1 MREMKDS
8 GIEWIGEI
16 PKAWKVEKLCRVVP
30 IITDF
35 VASGSFA
42 TINDNVEYLDYP
54 DYAMLVRT
62 ADLSGT
68 KDKRVYINKHAYEFL
83 SNSNLFGGEV
93 ILSNIGSVGNVY
105 MYEPLYERSS
115 LAPNAI
121 MLNGSKNNRYIY
133 YWFLSPHSNEELK
146 RIGGNA
152 VQLKFNKTQLKQ
164 FKIAIPPTE
173 EQQRISAYLDDK
185 CTKIDTIIEKQQT
198 IIEKLKAYKLSL
210 ITETVTKG
218 LNPDVKMKDSG
229 VEWIGKIPENWKIN
243 RIKYIVD
250 FEPSC
255 NNFELSEKSIITY
268 TPMDCIKNGWFIN
281 NTAIL
286 GNISSSLTSYQEGD
300 IVMAKVTPCFENGN
314 IAVMENLSSGYG
326 LGSSEL
332 FVFRPI
338 NIITRYLFYWLQ
350 NNIFKQYAC
359 STMTGVGGLKRV
371 SSAFVKNCY
380 IHYPPLEVQKKIA
393 SYLDEK
399 CSAIAEAIAKKQA
412 LIEKLTEYKK
422 SLIYEVVTGKKEVY
436 NPQKTVM
443 VFCPVGIPT
452 NEEEYAKILLI
463 QKIIT
468 RCGKNLK
475 GRIHLMKIF
484 HALEIEMGFS
494 FHSEYTRYT
503 HGPYD
508 KKIEKYESELV
519 RKGWISLKKGKKV
532 EYIVVNSTEYKTDY
546 NRIFSKYSKEI
557 NRIIDFFKQMT
568 RTSKAEK
575 VATLLASWNDFL
587 IDGMAEPTDDM
598 IINDV
603 MNNWTDNKKNTPYET
618 WLEILNQMRKAKI
631 VPHGYGRHTIKMED

>member
-8 GIEWIGEI
+8 GIEWIGAI
-16 PKAWKVEKLCRVVP
+16 PKTWKVEKLCREVP

-173 EQQRISAYLDDK
+173 EQHRISAYLDNK

-210 ITETVTKG
+210 ITEAVTKG

-229 VEWIGKIPENWKIN
+229 SIWFSSIPINWKLEK
-243 RIKYIVD
+243 IKYIFSIKKDIANQDGLTVLSITQKGICPKNMRNNGGQWAESYANYQKVNKGDFAMNHMDLLTGWVD
-250 FEPSC
+250 ISDYNGVTSPDYRVFVLNDKQNYFPKYYLYFMQMC
-255 NNFELSEKSIITY
+255 Y
-268 TPMDCIKNGWFIN
+268 MDKIF
-281 NTAIL
+281 
-286 GNISSSLTSYQEGD
+286 
-300 IVMAKVTPCFENGN
+300 
-314 IAVMENLSSGYG
+314 YG
-326 LGSSEL
+326 LG
-332 FVFRPI
+332 
-338 NIITRYLFYWLQ
+338 Q
-350 NNIFKQYAC
+350 
-359 STMTGVGGLKRV
+359 GV
-371 SSAFVKNCY
+371 SSMGRWRLQADKFLNFH
-380 IHYPPLEVQKKIA
+380 IPIPPYSEQTLIA
-393 SYLDEK
+393 EYLDKK
-399 CSAIAEAIAKKQA
+399 CSAIDCAIAKKQT

-422 SLIYEVVTGKKEVY
+422 SLIYEVVTGKKEV
-436 NPQKTVM
+436 
-443 VFCPVGIPT
+443 
-452 NEEEYAKILLI
+452 
-463 QKIIT
+463 
-468 RCGKNLK
+468 
-475 GRIHLMKIF
+475 
-484 HALEIEMGFS
+484 
-494 FHSEYTRYT
+494 
-503 HGPYD
+503 
-508 KKIEKYESELV
+508 
-519 RKGWISLKKGKKV
+519 
-532 EYIVVNSTEYKTDY
+532 
-546 NRIFSKYSKEI
+546 
-557 NRIIDFFKQMT
+557 
-568 RTSKAEK
+568 
-575 VATLLASWNDFL
+575 
-587 IDGMAEPTDDM
+587 
-598 IINDV
+598 
-603 MNNWTDNKKNTPYET
+603 
-618 WLEILNQMRKAKI
+618 
-631 VPHGYGRHTIKMED
+631 